1 MFELVIKNIKIFS
14 KKMFELVI
22 WWYIYSNKDNLLK
35 IIFG

>member
-1 MFELVIKNIKIFS
+1 MQKIRLKDKNFL